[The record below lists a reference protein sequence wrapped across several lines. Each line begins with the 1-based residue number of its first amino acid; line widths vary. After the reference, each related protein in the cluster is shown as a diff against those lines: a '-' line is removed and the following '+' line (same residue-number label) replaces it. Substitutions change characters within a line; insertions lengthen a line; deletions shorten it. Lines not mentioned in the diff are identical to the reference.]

1 MLDAGGADRVVA
13 AADLVPDSKRSAA
26 LELVLGEAHTALG
39 DLEHALDCLGRS
51 AGGAGAIPSSVGWR
65 LAKAQLLQDDLEGAV
80 RTCERTVV
88 DPSRPDEE
96 ALLCAWTASAYYRR
110 GDAERRGPCPN
121 GRWGRRT
128 DPVIPRQRQPPMQRW
143 RWRWRRS
150 ATSPARTC
158 TSAGPSTPPSAAR
171 MCSSSA
177 ASGTT
182 EARCSSTRVST
193 PRRSTSSRPL
203 ELAEL
208 GGFPQL
214 LGLALMN
221 RGLCRWCLGRLDEAN
236 ADYEAAVGVYRQ
248 SGTSEISYAL
258 IGRGDVHRERGELAL
273 ARRFYEEG
281 LAIAE
286 RSGDR
291 QGLVPG
297 LYQLAKVIV
306 DDEPERADELVE
318 RAVSYGWPDRAWAL
332 NAARLGRARPRR
344 RRPRRLGRARSRG
357 LGPRSRRPFRAGRGA
372 RAPRLHGR
380 RAGPAAGRPRRGALA
395 VAGARQ
401 RGARGSGRARAR
413 AALERGRGTGGGA
426 PGGPQA
432 SAARHPGQ
440 PLRAGRAAADRRLG
454 DGGRPAIETL
464 GGFRIHRAGEA
475 VPPPAGDR
483 RRHVTCSS
491 S

>member
-1 MLDAGGADRVVA
+1 MVA
-13 AADLVPDSKRSAA
+13 AAHFVPDSKRSPA

-39 DLEHALDCLGRS
+39 DLDRALDCLRRA
-51 AGGAGAIPSSVGWR
+51 AGGQDAIPSSVGWR

-80 RTCERTVV
+80 RTRERTVV

-96 ALLCAWTASAYYRR
+96 ALLCAWTASAHYRR
-110 GDAERRGPCPN
+110 GDA
-121 GRWGRRT
+121 
-128 DPVIPRQRQPPMQRW
+128 D
-143 RWRWRRS
+143 
-150 ATSPARTC
+150 
-158 TSAGPSTPPSAAR
+158 AAR
-171 MCSSSA
+171 ALSDRALQA
-177 ASGTT
+177 ADRSGDPHAQAAAHAAVAMAMDAVGDFAGADLHQRKALDAAERAHDVLQLCRVRNNRGSLLLDQGLYA
-182 EARCSSTRVST
+182 EAIDELATAV
-193 PRRSTSSRPL
+193 

-306 DDEPERADELVE
+306 DDEPDRADELVD

-332 NAARLGRARPRR
+332 NAAGWIALAHGDAD
-344 RRPRRLGRARSRG
+344 RARSVALAGRG
-357 LGPRSRRPFRAGRGA
+357 LGARALRPLRAGRVA
-372 RAPRLHGR
+372 RAPRLHRR

-395 VAGARQ
+395 LAGARQ

-413 AALERGRGTGGGA
+413 AALERRRGTGGGA

-432 SAARHPGQ
+432 PAARHPRQ
-440 PLRAGRAAADRRLG
+440 SLRAGRPPADRRSG
-454 DGGRPAIETL
+454 DGCPADHRDARRIPCPPRRGDRAPLRLAIEEST
-464 GGFRIHRAGEA
+464 
-475 VPPPAGDR
+475 
-483 RRHVTCSS
+483 
-491 S
+491 